1 MAYVVSLRA
10 FEGPLD
16 LLLHLISQA
25 KIDIKDIFVSEITD
39 QYLLSMQGIDAL
51 DMDRASEFLV
61 MAALLLEIKSRS
73 LLPKPPPPEDPDG
86 ETPEQQLIR
95 RLEEYKLYKES
106 AGKMKEFENAARKA
120 FSKLP
125 EEYPL
130 PPPQIELT
138 GLSLEGLVRAMERII
153 ARRTRQPDEGRVI
166 RSVLRDRYT
175 VEECSYN
182 IQSRLRHGPTLFS
195 DLLSDQVSRDEIIT
209 YFMAMLELIRMGRL
223 RVRQEDAYGD
233 ILILP
238 AKEDE
243 NA

>member
-1 MAYVVSLRA
+1 MAYVVSLSQ

-16 LLLHLISQA
+16 LLLHLIQQA

-39 QYLLSMQGIDAL
+39 QYLESMQGVDEL

-73 LLPKPPPPEDPDG
+73 MLPKPPPPVDPD
-86 ETPEQQLIR
+86 ELTPEQQLIR

-106 AGKMKEFENAARKA
+106 AGKMKEFESAARKA

-153 ARRTRQPDEGRVI
+153 ARRTREPDEGRVI
-166 RSVLRDRYT
+166 RSVLRDRFT
-175 VEECSYN
+175 IEECSFN
-182 IQSRLRHGPTLFS
+182 IVSRIRRGAVLFS
-195 DLLSDQVSRDEIIT
+195 DLLSDQVTRDEIIT
-209 YFMAMLELIRMGRL
+209 YFMAMLELVRMGKL
-223 RVRQEDAYGD
+223 HVRQESAYED

-238 AKEDE
+238 AKGDT

>member
-1 MAYVVSLRA
+1 MAYVVSLQQ

-16 LLLHLISQA
+16 LLLHLVSQA

-39 QYLLSMQGIDAL
+39 QYLESMQGIDEL

-73 LLPKPPPPEDPDG
+73 LLPKPPPPEDPDA
-86 ETPEQQLIR
+86 ETPEEQLIR

-125 EEYPL
+125 EEVPL
-130 PPPQIELT
+130 PPPRFELT

-153 ARRTRQPDEGRVI
+153 ARRTNQPDEGRVI

-175 VEECSYN
+175 IEECSFN
-182 IQSRLRHGPTLFS
+182 IQSRLRHGAVLFS
-195 DLLSDQVSRDEIIT
+195 ELLSGQATRDEIVT
-209 YFMAMLELIRMGRL
+209 YFMAMLELIRMGKL
-223 RVRQEDAYGD
+223 RVQQEDVFGD
-233 ILILP
+233 ILMLP
-238 AKEDE
+238 AKEVK